1 MKSQKRVFSN
11 IPIQIKITGLALL
24 IIMLIV
30 GSISTLVIIMD
41 YQEDIEAAE
50 NIALQTAKTLSYMP
64 AVQEAFQQGVHSEE
78 LGLVIDSIR
87 QDVDASSIIIRDRE
101 QVFLMDSDSIDEPM
115 PSALQEEATGI
126 AQMFGNS
133 YVTTVGKGK
142 DSLLV
147 GVSGIQIDY
156 GSYYKMQG
164 TAMVVYDKGQIL
176 SGIVDGAKKIIYISI
191 AGILL
196 GLLGSWILA
205 RDIRKDMLGLEPNQ
219 IASLYLERTAVFR
232 SIREGLVVVDAN
244 EEVTMANPAAKT
256 ILEIK
261 EKVKGKKLRNVIQS
275 EKVFHTLR
283 DLQKGETVEFEYNG
297 QMLIADAQ
305 PVYQEEE
312 RIGIIYS
319 IKDKTEIRKMANT
332 LNEVKQYSDDLRA
345 QTHEFKNKLHV
356 LFGLLQLGR
365 IPEALEFLTEESQ
378 QQQNSTD
385 FLNRN
390 ILDEKVQAILI
401 GKIARASETKVNL
414 YIHPDSSLEPLPDY
428 IGLMPLLTIL
438 GNLIDNSLEAVSGRN
453 GGYVSVFT
461 TDYGNDVIFEVTDN
475 GDGIPDELAQTIFQ
489 KGYSQKGTGRGYG
502 LYNVVKEISNLGGEI
517 EVESSFGEGTTFTVY
532 LKKEIEAVEK
542 GS

>member
-176 SGIVDGAKKIIYISI
+176 SGIVDGAKKIIYISL

-365 IPEALEFLTEESQ
+365 IPEALEFLNEESQ

>member
-414 YIHPDSSLEPLPDY
+414 YIHPDSSLVPLPDY

>member
-115 PSALQEEATGI
+115 ASALQEEATGI

-176 SGIVDGAKKIIYISI
+176 SGIVDGAKKIIYISL

-365 IPEALEFLTEESQ
+365 IPEALEFLNEESQ

-385 FLNRN
+385 FLNQN

-502 LYNVVKEISNLGGEI
+502 LYNVVKEISILGGEI

>member
-1 MKSQKRVFSN
+1 
-11 IPIQIKITGLALL
+11 
-24 IIMLIV
+24 
-30 GSISTLVIIMD
+30 MD

-176 SGIVDGAKKIIYISI
+176 SGIVDGAKKIIYISL

-365 IPEALEFLTEESQ
+365 IPEALEFLNEESQ

>member
-115 PSALQEEATGI
+115 PSALQEEAAGI

-176 SGIVDGAKKIIYISI
+176 SGIVDGAKKIIYISL

-275 EKVFHTLR
+275 EKVFHTFR

-365 IPEALEFLTEESQ
+365 IPEALEFLNEESQ

-385 FLNRN
+385 FLNQN